1 MSQYMRQKLIELEGK
16 IGEILI
22 CGDVHTSLSVVDNSS
37 RQKISKNVV
46 ELRTTKDQL
55 YLIDSSRTS
64 SNNSISLVLLK
75 L

>member
-1 MSQYMRQKLIELEGK
+1 MRQKLIELEGK

-22 CGDVHTSLSVVDNSS
+22 CGDVRTSLSVVDNSS

-55 YLIDSSRTS
+55 YLIDSYRTS
-64 SNNSISLVLLK
+64 SNNSVSLALLK